1 MDTTN
6 ILLEPLSMDEFYG
19 LTDAEDYFYFFNIEF
34 DQHLVNVK
42 RFHIMKEYG
51 TLIRTGMQNIES
63 DEERLMDFL
72 KFSLLR
78 VYGDFKSGHAPSA
91 ADVWGMFENGKLAGC
106 ASCTPST
113 TPNQGGSCAC

>member
-1 MDTTN
+1 MPIVDTQSIT
-6 ILLEPLSMDEFYG
+6 EFYS
-19 LTDAEDYFYFFNIEF
+19 LTDAEDYFNFFNIEF

-51 TLIRTGMQNIES
+51 TLIRTGIKNIEQ

-78 VYGDFKSGHAPSA
+78 VYGDFKAGHAPSA
-91 ADVWGMFENGKLAGC
+91 ADVWGMFENGKLTGC
-106 ASCTPST
+106 ASCTPDPS
-113 TPNQGGSCAC
+113 QGGSCAC